1 MSQHISEI
9 FREAKDNLSDLFFVY
24 FSFAFRFYRDFLLE
38 LSLFD
43 FLQ

>member
-1 MSQHISEI
+1 MSQPVSEI
-9 FREAKDNLSDLFFVY
+9 FRGAKDNLSDLFFVY
-24 FSFAFRFYRDFLLE
+24 FSFRFYRDFLLE